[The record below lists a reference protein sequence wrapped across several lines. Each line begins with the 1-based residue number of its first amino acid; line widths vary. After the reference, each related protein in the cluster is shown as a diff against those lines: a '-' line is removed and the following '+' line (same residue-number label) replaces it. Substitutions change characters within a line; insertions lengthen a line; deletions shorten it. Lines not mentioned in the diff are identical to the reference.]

1 MNIIHEYTRN
11 ILPKCIDMVK
21 SLHYN
26 EGEIISRLLKIG
38 ESMEWL
44 KRSRENKGLT
54 QEQIA
59 KAVGVDRSLIS
70 KYETGNA
77 IPSLKKAQAI
87 AIILGFN
94 WTRFFERDSGIN

>member
-1 MNIIHEYTRN
+1 
-11 ILPKCIDMVK
+11 MVK

-26 EGEIISRLLKIG
+26 EGEIFSRILRVG
-38 ESMEWL
+38 ENMEWL
-44 KRSRENKGLT
+44 RKIRESKGLT
-54 QEQIA
+54 QGYIA
-59 KAVGVDRSLIS
+59 EAIGVDRSLIS